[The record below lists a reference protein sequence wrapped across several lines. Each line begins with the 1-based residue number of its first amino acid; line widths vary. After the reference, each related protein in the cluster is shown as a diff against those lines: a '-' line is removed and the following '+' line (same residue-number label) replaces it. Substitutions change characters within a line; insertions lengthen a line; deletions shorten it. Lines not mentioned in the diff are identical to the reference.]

1 MPEAVRRFAYTDEL
15 HERMAL
21 KEGKS
26 MAEQDKQVQRAAL
39 TADGIVST
47 ATELIERDGLATF
60 TMRSLGRELGAS
72 AMAVYG
78 YFPSREAL
86 LAAVLERFMD
96 TADTAPIPGE
106 AWDDTMRR
114 TMSSIYRV
122 EMAHPELSRI
132 EVSPEA
138 GKAGLAR
145 HTDRVVSLYLAQG
158 MPEKVLTQAWAL
170 VDAYL
175 TGFIGMHSRFKL
187 KSLVP
192 CARQRSRWALPG
204 LNVQKRRWGNLC
216 LCGSAWSPAPIPT
229 RPLPMA
235 WRSSSRAF
243 APWPPPT
250 PASGARL
257 WRKSRLIRSN
267 PREGKAS
274 CGERPH
280 PSTAV
285 DRRFQKR

>member
-86 LAAVLERFMD
+86 LAAVLERSMD
-96 TADTAPIPGE
+96 TVDTAPIPGE

-175 TGFIGMHSRFKL
+175 TGFIGNALALQAEVSCPMRSATVEMGASRTECAETPL
-187 KSLVP
+187 GESLP
-192 CARQRSRWALPG
+192 LWQRVVAG
-204 LNVQKRRWGNLC
+204 
-216 LCGSAWSPAPIPT
+216 AYT
-229 RPLPMA
+229 DE
-235 WRSSSRAF
+235 AF
-243 APWPPPT
+243 ADGVEIIIQGIRALAAPDPCEWRT
-250 PASGARL
+250 PLAEEPADQVE
-257 WRKSRLIRSN
+257 
-267 PREGKAS
+267 P
-274 CGERPH
+274 
-280 PSTAV
+280 
-285 DRRFQKR
+285 

>member
-96 TADTAPIPGE
+96 TADTAPIPGD

-114 TMSSIYRV
+114 TMSSIYRA

-175 TGFIGMHSRFKL
+175 TGFIGNALALQAEVSCPMRSATVEMGASGTECAETPL
-187 KSLVP
+187 GESLP
-192 CARQRSRWALPG
+192 LWQRVVAG
-204 LNVQKRRWGNLC
+204 
-216 LCGSAWSPAPIPT
+216 AYT
-229 RPLPMA
+229 DE
-235 WRSSSRAF
+235 AF
-243 APWPPPT
+243 ADGVEIIIQGIRALAAPDPCEWRTPLAEEPT
-250 PASGARL
+250 DQVES
-257 WRKSRLIRSN
+257 
-267 PREGKAS
+267 
-274 CGERPH
+274 
-280 PSTAV
+280 
-285 DRRFQKR
+285 